1 MADDVNTISCA
12 QCFEEFE
19 DVKNAIKCVACN
31 KMYHSKCVSVDLR
44 GFRKKQGTW
53 RCKMCVCGENANK
66 SEVMNERSFHIL
78 LNKITELTSATME
91 IKSLLQTVLAENK
104 KLSEEVAL
112 LKNVQTISGNDNL
125 TYANVTKTNVFMINP
140 KEEVKGVNNNG
151 NQVRKEIGNKINPVQ
166 LGVGLS
172 MEKTTKKGAVLLNC
186 TTEKNIDEVRNA
198 IQANVGHGYEAT
210 EPKSFKGR
218 IKLYFI
224 HEDEV
229 LVQKNINQNE
239 VNPNNVEIKILY
251 KSKVVN
257 KKFNMVLEVNNY
269 VLNSL
274 IKMDKINIGW
284 NCCRFEQDYGVVR
297 CFNCRKYGHIASK
310 CTSQCP
316 ICGENHNQNKCNS
329 TLKMCNN
336 CSQANKKLKTN
347 LDTNHQVWSKDCTV
361 LSSCSLE
368 IADHVLVFYLRG
380 LFKKWQQPIYF
391 AFSSS
396 ATKSSV
402 LVDLIKFLVQDIQ
415 NCGLKI
421 LVTICDQGQP
431 NQLAIH
437 FLLKE
442 SKKKGQLCS
451 KTKKLFRYTT
461 HLILSK

>member
-31 KMYHSKCVSVDLR
+31 KMYHSKCVNVDLR

-53 RCKMCVCGENANK
+53 TCKMCVCGENANK

-104 KLSEEVAL
+104 KLREEVAL
-112 LKNVQTISGNDNL
+112 LKNVQNISGNDNL
-125 TYANVTKTNVFMINP
+125 TYANVTKTNVLMINP

-151 NQVRKEIGNKINPVQ
+151 NQVRKEIRNKINPVQ

-172 MEKTTKKGAVLLNC
+172 MGKTTKKGAVFLNC

-198 IQANVGHGYEAT
+198 IQANVGHGYEVT
-210 EPKSFKGR
+210 EPNSFKGR

-224 HEDEV
+224 HEDEKEMEDEV
-229 LVQKNINQNE
+229 LVQKIINQNE
-239 VNPNNVEIKILY
+239 LNPNNVEIKILY

-274 IKMDKINIGW
+274 MKKDKINIGW
-284 NCCRFEQDYGVVR
+284 NRCRFEQDYGVVR
-297 CFNCRKYGHIASK
+297 CFNCCKYGHIASK
-310 CTSQCP
+310 CTNQEVCP

-329 TLKMCNN
+329 TIKKCNN

-361 LSSCSLE
+361 LSR
-368 IADHVLVFYLRG
+368 I
-380 LFKKWQQPIYF
+380 I
-391 AFSSS
+391 
-396 ATKSSV
+396 
-402 LVDLIKFLVQDIQ
+402 
-415 NCGLKI
+415 
-421 LVTICDQGQP
+421 
-431 NQLAIH
+431 
-437 FLLKE
+437 E
-442 SKKKGQLCS
+442 SQKKKYH
-451 KTKKLFRYTT
+451 T
-461 HLILSK
+461 I